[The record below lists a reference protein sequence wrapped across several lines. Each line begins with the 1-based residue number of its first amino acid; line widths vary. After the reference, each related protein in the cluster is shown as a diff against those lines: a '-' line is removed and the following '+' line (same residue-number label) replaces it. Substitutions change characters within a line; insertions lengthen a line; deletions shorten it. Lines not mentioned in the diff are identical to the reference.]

1 MQKLIRIPSLSL
13 RARLLSLTL
22 LPLLMFAS
30 VSSALA
36 QTTGQQIRI
45 TQVDKSRFPQV
56 TVYVSV
62 VNENGEPVGIDP
74 GTIQII
80 ENEQV
85 MQPTEIRGG
94 GTTQTIPV
102 TTMLVMDISG
112 SMEKNGKLDAA
123 KEAAKSY
130 VSQLRPGD
138 QAGLMTYD
146 TQVYYVQPI
155 TGDTAALS
163 TAIDGLQPGSDTA
176 MYNALVEAE
185 KNLESISGRKS
196 IIVLSDGLDN
206 KSQAAADDV
215 IAGVSSGGLT
225 ISTIGF
231 GDAASREQVGLD
243 EAGLKSLAEQTGG
256 LYAYAGDAQSLSA
269 IFQQYGDVLQSE
281 YAITY
286 LSPTSLRD
294 GVNRGLTV
302 SLSGGAAV
310 ASTSARYN
318 PGGLLPEVTA
328 QSWSMFGAILAVL
341 LLLLALPFLANYG
354 MNAYNAVRA
363 RAPKKS
369 RVKFNN
375 EQAPASPTKGRVKM
389 K

>member
-1 MQKLIRIPSLSL
+1 MQKLIRI
-13 RARLLSLTL
+13 LLSLTL
-22 LPLLMFAS
+22 LPLLAFAS

-62 VNENGEPVGIDP
+62 VNENGEPVGVDP
-74 GTIQII
+74 ATIQII

-85 MQPTEIRGG
+85 MQPTAISGG

-155 TGDTAALS
+155 TGDTTALTAA
-163 TAIDGLQPGSDTA
+163 IEGLQPGSDTA

-185 KNLESISGRKS
+185 KNLESVSGRKS

-206 KSQAAADDV
+206 KSQSTADDV

-302 SLSGGAAV
+302 ALNGNAAV
-310 ASTSARYN
+310 TTSARYN

-341 LLLLALPFLANYG
+341 LLLLVRPFLANYG
-354 MNAYNAVRA
+354 MNAYQAVRA
-363 RAPKKS
+363 KAPKKS

-375 EQAPASPTKGRVKM
+375 EQAPASPAKGQGRVKM